1 MIDKA
6 KADDILHELQD
17 IAEKHPAAASEL
29 AAVIEKLA
37 ALLGV

>member
-17 IAEKHPAAASEL
+17 IAENHPEAAAAL

-37 ALLGV
+37 NLLGA

>member
-1 MIDKA
+1 MVDKA

-17 IAEKHPAAASEL
+17 IADKYPAAADAL

-37 ALLGV
+37 DLLEV

>member
-17 IAEKHPAAASEL
+17 VAERHPEAASEL
-29 AAVIEKLA
+29 AAVIEKLVA
-37 ALLGV
+37 ILEV